1 MALVLAIEPDLRQAA
16 IVKRVI
22 KEKVQADVA
31 VVDSRDA
38 AIEAIRARV
47 PDVLLLSVLLS
58 PRDEQE
64 LIGHLRTLD
73 NAEHLQTHTI
83 PQLAS
88 SLQRSEE
95 GQGLLGRFRR
105 KKGSTTVEGCD
116 PDVFADEVRMF
127 LERAEEK
134 KRERA
139 LFPQRSIVTE
149 IKKARPSSVEAAPD
163 PAPAAGS
170 SWDSPFEWPGSG
182 RDSSVAR
189 APVATEP
196 LIADRESLIAN
207 RESLNPDSIAT
218 SDSLLAPPDALFGGA
233 EPAAQNPDSPIR
245 HSSLVTGS
253 PVSSIHDRVEF
264 PSTVAAAQP
273 AAPEQAAAATPEP
286 LLDPTL
292 EPAPLPEPP
301 PDTLAPFFMFD
312 RARGLRR
319 DAARWMRADAGL
331 RRDAGLL
338 VKRDAATADQELA
351 IAHPIHVR
359 IRTIRVQPAA

>member
-38 AIEAIRARV
+38 ALEAIRARV

-64 LIGHLRTLD
+64 LIAHLRTLD
-73 NAEHLQTHTI
+73 NAAHLQTHTI

-88 SLQRSEE
+88 SLERAEE

-105 KKGSTTVEGCD
+105 KKGATVATGCD
-116 PDVFADEVRMF
+116 PNVFADEVRMF
-127 LERAEEK
+127 LERAAEK
-134 KRERA
+134 KRERE
-139 LFPQRSIVTE
+139 LFPQRSIVAE
-149 IKKARPSSVEAAPD
+149 IKSAQPAVEAAPE
-163 PAPAAGS
+163 PAPAAAS
-170 SWDSPFEWPGSG
+170 SWDSPFEWPASG
-182 RDSSVAR
+182 RDASMAR
-189 APVATEP
+189 PPAAPVEP
-196 LIADRESLIAN
+196 LIPDRRSLIVDRAAQHPDSAANADSLIAPP
-207 RESLNPDSIAT
+207 S
-218 SDSLLAPPDALFGGA
+218 SLLAEPDAF
-233 EPAAQNPDSPIR
+233 AAASDSPIR

-264 PSTVAAAQP
+264 PSSAPPVQE
-273 AAPEQAAAATPEP
+273 AAPLPAPEIVSEIP
-286 LLDPTL
+286 V

-301 PDTLAPFFMFD
+301 PDTLAPFFTFD

-319 DAARWMRADAGL
+319 DAARWLRTDAGAS
-331 RRDAGLL
+331 RGIQGATREKTSTDQGL
-338 VKRDAATADQELA
+338 AM
-351 IAHPIHVR
+351 AHPIHVR

>member
-1 MALVLAIEPDLRQAA
+1 LALVLAIEPDLRQAA

-38 AIEAIRARV
+38 ALEAIRARV

-64 LIGHLRTLD
+64 LMAHLRALD

-88 SLQRSEE
+88 SLEPAEE

-105 KKGSTTVEGCD
+105 KKGATVATGCD
-116 PDVFADEVRMF
+116 PNAFADEVRMF
-127 LERAEEK
+127 LERAAEK
-134 KRERA
+134 KRERE
-139 LFPQRSIVTE
+139 LFPQRSIVAE
-149 IKKARPSSVEAAPD
+149 IKNAHPVVQSTPEPAA
-163 PAPAAGS
+163 AAGS
-170 SWDSPFEWPGSG
+170 SWDSPFEWPASG
-182 RDSSVAR
+182 RDASVAR
-189 APVATEP
+189 PSAAAESLVPDREP
-196 LIADRESLIAN
+196 LIADRASLAP
-207 RESLNPDSIAT
+207 ESIAH
-218 SDSLLAPPDALFGGA
+218 SDSLVAPPNSLLG
-233 EPAAQNPDSPIR
+233 EPDSFTASPDSPIR

-264 PSTVAAAQP
+264 PSTARAP
-273 AAPEQAAAATPEP
+273 KAAPPAPERVSE
-286 LLDPTL
+286 LSV

-312 RARGLRR
+312 SARGLRR
-319 DAARWMRADAGL
+319 DAARWLRPDSGAPRDIKGVRRNTESTNRGL
-331 RRDAGLL
+331 AM
-338 VKRDAATADQELA
+338 
-351 IAHPIHVR
+351 AHPIHVR

>member
-64 LIGHLRTLD
+64 LIAHLRTLD

-105 KKGSTTVEGCD
+105 KKGPSIAEGCD
-116 PDVFADEVRMF
+116 PDVFADEVRVF
-127 LERAEEK
+127 LNRAEEK
-134 KRERA
+134 KRERE
-139 LFPQRSIVTE
+139 LYPQRSIVKE
-149 IKKARPSSVEAAPD
+149 ITQAQTVVEAAPE

-170 SWDSPFEWPGSG
+170 SWDSPFEWPASG
-182 RDSSVAR
+182 TSPAR
-189 APVATEP
+189 TSAPREP
-196 LIADRESLIAN
+196 LIATPDRRTAPLEPLITPAEAPVASSEPLIA
-207 RESLNPDSIAT
+207 LP
-218 SDSLLAPPDALFGGA
+218 DSLLASPDSPLASRESHA
-233 EPAAQNPDSPIR
+233 SPDSPIR

-264 PSTVAAAQP
+264 PSTTVAAAT
-273 AAPEQAAAATPEP
+273 AASARTPEP
-286 LLDPTL
+286 
-292 EPAPLPEPP
+292 EPEALPEPLPEPP

-319 DAARWMRADAGL
+319 EAARWLRVDAGAKTGT
-331 RRDAGLL
+331 RGL
-338 VKRDAATADQELA
+338 KRETDPSEQPMAMAD
-351 IAHPIHVR
+351 PIHVR